1 MGFGEKYNKRLIH
14 ANGVL
19 KKLFVME
26 IMLAMKRQ
34 VANKKQKVW
43 DKTKKARDVAIGV
56 VILIVIGIA
65 QMGTKDGQKQIIKAK
80 VNVGEDIIKAI
91 IKT

>member
-1 MGFGEKYNKRLIH
+1 MIYTVKRIDEDLDFGCE
-14 ANGVL
+14 
-19 KKLFVME
+19 E
-26 IMLAMKRQ
+26 
-34 VANKKQKVW
+34 KVW
-43 DKTKKARDVAIGV
+43 DKAKKARDVAIGV

-65 QMGTKDGQKQIIKAK
+65 QTWTKDGQKQIIKAK